1 MTTDHRL
8 HPHLVERREGGVAI
22 LRVDREE
29 SLGALSRGILE
40 RLHAYFAGLQD
51 DTDVR
56 VLVLTGTGRGFIAG
70 ADINEYHGVGQE
82 AFEDYQRLGRATFD
96 TLAALPQTTIAAVNG
111 YALGGGFEVV
121 LCCDLVVASE
131 KAKFGLPEVK
141 LGLLPGGG
149 GTQRLARAAG
159 TRFAKELVLT
169 GKLVPAA
176 ELHRRGLITSVRE
189 PGATLTEA
197 LDLAGTIAGNAP
209 LAVRA
214 AKRLIDDGIQ
224 MPLDPA
230 LTAEQ
235 QVLARLFATD
245 DAHEG
250 VAAFLDK
257 RQPSF
262 HGE

>member
-1 MTTDHRL
+1 MTADQRM
-8 HPHLVERREGGVAI
+8 HPHLVERREGAVAI

-40 RLHAYFAGLQD
+40 RLHSYLAELRGD
-51 DTDVR
+51 RDVR

-70 ADINEYHGVGQE
+70 ADINEYDGVSQE

-96 TLAALPQTTIAAVNG
+96 ALAALPQTTIAAVNG

-131 KAKFGLPEVK
+131 KARFGLPEIK

-169 GKLVPAA
+169 GRLVPAA
-176 ELHRRGLITSVRE
+176 ELYRRGLLTSVCE
-189 PGATLTEA
+189 PGAVLERA
-197 LDLAGTIAGNAP
+197 LELAGEIAGNAP

-214 AKRLIDDGIQ
+214 AKRVIDDGVQ
-224 MPLDPA
+224 MPLEVA
-230 LTAEQ
+230 LTIEQ
-235 QVLARLFATD
+235 QALARLFASA
-245 DAHEG
+245 DAREG
-250 VAAFLDK
+250 VAAFLAK
-257 RQPSF
+257 RPPSF